1 MVRRATIGVLFLLAS
16 VPLRADDDVTFYDH
30 IAPIVHSRC
39 AGCHRPGGTAPFAL
53 VTHRDIASR
62 ADEIARVVKSG
73 QMPPWKAIGRQGE
86 FVGDRRLSEDQ
97 KLLLEQWFADGALA
111 GQRRELRLT
120 RREVNGWQ
128 LGEPDVVLE
137 PVSLGSRV
145 PTNLLAV
152 DLENE
157 DLWVTAIEVR
167 PHQAGP
173 HHLLLWLDLPAT
185 SQVIEVDDAGHLTRR
200 QLVPAWLR
208 DRILAPAPSALR
220 PAERAAAV
228 AARDRRLVGVWAA
241 DCLAQQF
248 PPDSAMRFPRG
259 SRLIVETT
267 AKQAPPMEI
276 GLQVSDRPPKRPA
289 AVVAVEAVMPRLAT
303 GRSLPRQG
311 AFQTPVDCE
320 LHVIAPHADDACREV
335 RVNLTLPDGH
345 SESLLWIDQWEQR
358 WETAYQYRRP
368 LQLPARS
375 RIDVQFVPKPGEE
388 GQGSAIALVAAQLVP
403 LQAGDYDELVRTM
416 QRTQM
421 TAAREPVKAKRN
433 WR

>member
-1 MVRRATIGVLFLLAS
+1 MVRRATIGVMFLLAS
-16 VPLRADDDVTFYDH
+16 APLHAGEDVTLYDQ
-30 IAPIVHSRC
+30 IAPIIHTRC

-53 VTHRDIASR
+53 ITHRDVASR
-62 ADEIARVVKSG
+62 ADDVARAVKSG

-86 FVGDRRLSEDQ
+86 FVNDRRLSEDQ
-97 KLLLEQWFADGALA
+97 KQLLDEWQAVGAPA
-111 GQRRELRLT
+111 GQWRELRLDPKK
-120 RREVNGWQ
+120 VNAWQ
-128 LGEPDVVLE
+128 LGEPDIVLK
-137 PVSLGSRV
+137 PGSLGSRV
-145 PTNLLAV
+145 PTNLLAI
-152 DLENE
+152 DLDDE
-157 DLWVTAIEVR
+157 DLWITGIEIR
-167 PHQAGP
+167 PQQAGP
-173 HHLLLWLDLPAT
+173 HHVLLWLDLPST

-208 DRILAPAPSALR
+208 DRWLAPAPSALR

-267 AKQAPPMEI
+267 AEQAPPMEI
-276 GLQVSDRPPKRPA
+276 GLHVSDIPPKRPA

-320 LHVIAPHADDACREV
+320 LHVIAPHADDSCREI

-358 WETAYQYRRP
+358 WETAYQYRRA

-388 GQGSAIALVAAQLVP
+388 AQGSAVALVAAQLVP

-421 TAAREPVKAKRN
+421 TAAREPVKAKWT